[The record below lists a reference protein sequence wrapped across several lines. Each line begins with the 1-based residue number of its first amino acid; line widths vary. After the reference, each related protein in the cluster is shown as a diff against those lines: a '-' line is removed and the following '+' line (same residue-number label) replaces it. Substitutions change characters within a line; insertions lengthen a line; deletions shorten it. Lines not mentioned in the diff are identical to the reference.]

1 MIYEVNNTF
10 NERIFYVLPV
20 LEQPIR
26 QTCNKKMT
34 VSPFFDVS
42 GFYKFRISS
51 LGEKVSNAIEYSD
64 GQNLKMR
71 ALFRGKDVH
80 LIQDKFK
87 KCW

>member
-1 MIYEVNNTF
+1 MRLIILST
-10 NERIFYVLPV
+10 NEYFMSFPV

-51 LGEKVSNAIEYSD
+51 LGEKISNAIEYSD

-80 LIQDKFK
+80 LIQDKF
-87 KCW
+87 